1 MEKHL
6 YRLFIALFAITSFS
20 LVSCSDDD
28 DEPNNNATG
37 SSFTVNGLPYSEHP
51 TTGAS
56 CRCVNY
62 TTNGPT
68 YIQGELYPA
77 GTNEFELYPHIN
89 INIVVERIDPSTLN
103 DGYTLNL
110 ENGSHIEYLTDVM
123 QGTDYNQYID
133 GKITFQG
140 YTNGRATFYFD
151 NVKYAER
158 DNESNVITLNGTMSC
173 EYMSI

>member
-1 MEKHL
+1 MGKYL
-6 YRLFIALFAITSFS
+6 YRLFIALFAISSFT
-20 LVSCSDDD
+20 LAACSDDD
-28 DEPNNNATG
+28 DEPNNGDTG

-56 CRCVNY
+56 CKCVNY

-68 YIQGELYPA
+68 CIQGELYPA

-110 ENGSHIEYLTDVM
+110 EDGSDIEYLTDVM
-123 QGTDYNQYID
+123 QGIRYSQYVD
-133 GKITFQG
+133 GKITFRG
-140 YTNGRATFYFD
+140 YTNGCATFDFD
-151 NVKYAER
+151 NVKYAEK
-158 DNESNVITLNGTMSC
+158 DNESNVITLDGTMSC